1 MLMCYNKNKFAKVK
15 TMMSFTKRPPKNF
28 RLPVML
34 SALIFAFLFLSC
46 CANYPDST
54 GTTYIDEPIVLDT
67 SSWVSAEAKWGGDFT
82 ADLSNIPMVQLD
94 DFNDFEIS
102 YWTSSAC
109 DRNVWVYNFK
119 TLNWDKIGFDPGP
132 DIYCACVCVEQ
143 YHLFS
148 ARRLQ
153 AEDYLNE
160 RNHLKIRGDVGTP
173 KVRALKI
180 NPGYHAVPLPSGR
193 TYGFDGLTHDGSS
206 FWVSSNWS
214 DSIYHLS
221 LTGRVIGEFKA
232 PSEWPFGLA
241 FDGSTLWL
249 VDGSDQI
256 FNLTPEGHVLCHFTV
271 PPTCEYALTWAEG
284 KLWMSKGD
292 CPSLIDLFVIDPN
305 SSCGSGSAVITGTM
319 KPLEEGIVGLAWDG
333 THLLAVGQS
342 QYGETQTLY
351 KLTTGGEVVKSYEL
365 PVKNAKD
372 IVWDGD
378 GVWVINGGPKELTG
392 RDEVIT
398 KFKLR

>member
-1 MLMCYNKNKFAKVK
+1 MIAKFIRK
-15 TMMSFTKRPPKNF
+15 PLENF
-28 RLPVML
+28 RLPGML
-34 SALIFAFLFLSC
+34 SALMFAIFFLSG
-46 CANYPDST
+46 CANYLDTT
-54 GTTYIDEPIVLDT
+54 GTTYIDEPIVLDI
-67 SSWVSAEAKWGGDFT
+67 SAWISAEAKWGGDFI
-82 ADLSNIPMVQLD
+82 ADLSSIPMVQFD
-94 DFNDFEIS
+94 DFNDLELS
-102 YWTSSAC
+102 YWTSSSC
-109 DRNVWVYNFK
+109 DEDVWVYNFR

-132 DIYCACVCVEQ
+132 DVMCLCVIVEQ
-143 YHLFS
+143 CHLFS

-160 RNHLKIRGDVGTP
+160 HNHLKIRGDVGTP

-180 NPGYHAVPLPSGR
+180 NPDYHAVPLPFGG
-193 TYGFDGLTHDGSS
+193 THDFIGLTHDGNS
-206 FWVSSNWS
+206 FWVSSNWP
-214 DSIYHLS
+214 DTIYHLS
-221 LTGRVIGEFKA
+221 LAGRVIGEFNA
-232 PSEWPFGLA
+232 PSEYPLGLA

-256 FNLTPEGHVLCHFTV
+256 FNLTTEGHVLCHFTV

-292 CPSLIDLFVIDPN
+292 CPSLMDLFVIDPN
-305 SSCGSGSAVITGTM
+305 PSCGSGSAVITETM

-351 KLTTGGEVVKSYEL
+351 MLTTGGEVIKSYEL
-365 PVKNAKD
+365 PVKWAKD

-378 GVWVINGGPKELTG
+378 GIWIINHGPKEFTG
-392 RDEVIT
+392 RDQFIT